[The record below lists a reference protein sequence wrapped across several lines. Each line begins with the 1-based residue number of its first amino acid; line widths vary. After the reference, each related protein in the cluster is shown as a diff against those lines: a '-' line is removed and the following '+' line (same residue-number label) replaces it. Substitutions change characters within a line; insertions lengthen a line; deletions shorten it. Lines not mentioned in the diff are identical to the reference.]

1 MTGIVEVDH
10 WTIVILWQ
18 FGISVAT
25 TFTCYST
32 LSFLVNKT
40 KLGQE
45 ADPTLGVS
53 EFDRTRKLTKTMGSL
68 KWRNLK
74 EEEQHSR
81 RKRISKESLG
91 HLRPTEVR
99 CCPFVCSAFISHLTE
114 KLQITNRNVISLLFY
129 DKKWVW
135 NSVRGRSPKIDRT
148 DLDRGHSKSTDR
160 GRLFGRNRP
169 CFSVKSLLTFRPK
182 FNRYYVK
189 LIWHKPK

>member
-1 MTGIVEVDH
+1 MRSKSQDDWNHKGWPLNNWHYVTAWVLLPPSLA
-10 WTIVILWQ
+10 IL
-18 FGISVAT
+18 
-25 TFTCYST
+25 
-32 LSFLVNKT
+32 LFLFLWINLET

-99 CCPFVCSAFISHLTE
+99 RCPFVCPAFISHLTE
-114 KLQITNRNVISLLFY
+114 NLQITNRNVISLLFC
-129 DKKWVW
+129 DKKWLW
-135 NSVRGRSPKIDRT
+135 KA
-148 DLDRGHSKSTDR
+148 K
-160 GRLFGRNRP
+160 
-169 CFSVKSLLTFRPK
+169 
-182 FNRYYVK
+182 
-189 LIWHKPK
+189 